1 MQHQHVCLI
10 RTACCDSEATSP
22 VPSSRPAR
30 AMQAGQG
37 TMKAYYIGGQM
48 RPSLAA
54 LPPVSSGL
62 STLLGERETLR
73 QDTSVHN
80 QTSKDG

>member
-1 MQHQHVCLI
+1 
-10 RTACCDSEATSP
+10 
-22 VPSSRPAR
+22 
-30 AMQAGQG
+30 MQAGQG